1 MTPQQ
6 RHALVRNNLVAY
18 LLGGGL
24 MVLIH
29 EVVHWLVGAAL
40 GYRSTMF
47 SYGVTQQPD
56 PGGWHAAITA
66 LSADI
71 ASLVRVIHET
81 PDGSLVMPRGLLP
94 RPFNIAALLFPF
106 VGSFRLGVFPG
117 NDSGADGKDD
127 SR

>member
-1 MTPQQ
+1 MARFVMDVSPFVCQGGRMTPQQ

-47 SYGVTQQPD
+47 SYGVTMAPTLAPVPSDVPPD
-56 PGGWHAAITA
+56 RAVAGAPHSWNA
-66 LSADI
+66 LRSKAPVSRESAW
-71 ASLVRVIHET
+71 T
-81 PDGSLVMPRGLLP
+81 
-94 RPFNIAALLFPF
+94 
-106 VGSFRLGVFPG
+106 
-117 NDSGADGKDD
+117 
-127 SR
+127 

>member
-1 MTPQQ
+1 MDVSPFVCQGGRMTPQQ

-29 EVVHWLVGAAL
+29 ELVHWLVGAAL

-66 LSADI
+66 
-71 ASLVRVIHET
+71 
-81 PDGSLVMPRGLLP
+81 
-94 RPFNIAALLFPF
+94 
-106 VGSFRLGVFPG
+106 PG
-117 NDSGADGKDD
+117 W
-127 SR
+127 RCRRTVL